1 MADLDYK
8 KYKILLV
15 DDELDNLANLIFA
28 FELDYS
34 LTTASSAAEALDI
47 LKRDNIAVVISDQRM
62 PEVSGTE
69 LLSMIKESHPK
80 VIRILITA
88 YSDIEAAIDAIN
100 QGDVYRYIRKDLTID
115 DIETIIKQAI
125 EYYQMK
131 KDLEAATQ
139 CLIKSE
145 KLMTI
150 GEMAAGIGHEI
161 NNTVCGI
168 QLGIDSLIQH
178 LQTKDFT
185 DSNIDDILGKT
196 KKYVRRLAGIVGRLR
211 DFGKPGYVEKVDI
224 SEIVDTS
231 IEMAKDGFK
240 KLLTKIEI
248 IKDMDGGIPK
258 IEGNYVY
265 FEEIFLNLIQNACQ
279 AMQGM
284 RGKIIIKTWSDNNC
298 VYITVKDTGP
308 GICKEDLDKVFG
320 AFYTTK
326 RDGMGMGLYIID
338 NIIRTFG
345 GRLELE
351 SELGIGST
359 FTVVLPVMGSNGSTP
374 TSHLKKSDH
383 VQGQGSSRCKQGVCE
398 PLEEALNTV
407 MGR

>member
-1 MADLDYK
+1 MGELDYK

-28 FELDYS
+28 FELEFN
-34 LTTASSAAEALDI
+34 LATASSAAEALDI
-47 LKRDNIAVVISDQRM
+47 LNRENIAVVISDQRM
-62 PEVSGTE
+62 PGVSGTE
-69 LLSMIKESHPK
+69 LLGIIKESHPK
-80 VIRILITA
+80 VVRILITA
-88 YSDIEAAIDAIN
+88 YADIQAAIEAIN
-100 QGDVYRYIRKDLTID
+100 QGHVYRYIPKDLPMSE
-115 DIETIIKQAI
+115 IETIIKQAI
-125 EYYQMK
+125 EHYQMK
-131 KDLEAATQ
+131 EDLEAATQ

-145 KLMTI
+145 KLVTI

-168 QLGIDSLIQH
+168 QFGIDSLIEH
-178 LQTKDFT
+178 LRTKDFT
-185 DSNIDDILGKT
+185 DPNIDDLLRKT
-196 KKYVRRLAGIVGRLR
+196 KEYVKRLTSIVGRLR
-211 DFGKPGYVEKVDI
+211 DFGKPGYVEEVDI
-224 SEIVDTS
+224 PKIVDTS

-240 KLLTKIEI
+240 RLLTKIEI
-248 IKDMDGGIPK
+248 IKEMDGGIPK

-284 RGKIIIKTWSDNNC
+284 RGKIIVKGRSDHNC
-298 VYITVKDTGP
+298 VYIAVQDTGP
-308 GICKEDLDKVFG
+308 GICEEDSKKVFG

-351 SELGIGST
+351 SELGRGST
-359 FTVVLPVMGSNGSTP
+359 FTVVLPIVGSNGFG
-374 TSHLKKSDH
+374 K
-383 VQGQGSSRCKQGVCE
+383 
-398 PLEEALNTV
+398 
-407 MGR
+407 